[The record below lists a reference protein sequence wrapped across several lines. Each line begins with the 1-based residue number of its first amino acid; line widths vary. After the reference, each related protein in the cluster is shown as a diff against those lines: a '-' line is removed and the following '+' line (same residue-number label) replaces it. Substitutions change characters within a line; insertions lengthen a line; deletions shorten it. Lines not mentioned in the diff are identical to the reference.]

1 MVLGGDVL
9 IVHNKSILAF
19 QCSSLWVL
27 FAVTRILS
35 GMEIISTLLMTP
47 FISQNLESLGSD
59 LELINSALSVI
70 ISPLIDGSPGITDL
84 VLYWVSFLRALLSSY
99 ISSFSISGLWL
110 THHQCT
116 KFLQETLPDV
126 GVLIL
131 YLGHLQ
137 NQYLSL
143 FFFKCLCHRAWR
155 DKKWFRCLQKSPW
168 FWSKTWARD
177 LSSWGF
183 HSLSFLAVSF
193 WVSMASP
200 SSRTGSPL

>member
-84 VLYWVSFLRALLSSY
+84 VLYWVSFLWALLSSY

-126 GVLIL
+126 GVCWYCISATCKINIWVCFFLSVFATGLEEIRNDFGA
-131 YLGHLQ
+131 YRKALGFGLRHEL
-137 NQYLSL
+137 
-143 FFFKCLCHRAWR
+143 
-155 DKKWFRCLQKSPW
+155 
-168 FWSKTWARD
+168 
-177 LSSWGF
+177 GI
-183 HSLSFLAVSF
+183 
-193 WVSMASP
+193 
-200 SSRTGSPL
+200 

>member
-1 MVLGGDVL
+1 MICYEILHRRVCKRCRKGMVLGGDVL

-84 VLYWVSFLRALLSSY
+84 VLY
-99 ISSFSISGLWL
+99 
-110 THHQCT
+110 
-116 KFLQETLPDV
+116 
-126 GVLIL
+126 
-131 YLGHLQ
+131 
-137 NQYLSL
+137 
-143 FFFKCLCHRAWR
+143 
-155 DKKWFRCLQKSPW
+155 
-168 FWSKTWARD
+168 
-177 LSSWGF
+177 
-183 HSLSFLAVSF
+183 
-193 WVSMASP
+193 
-200 SSRTGSPL
+200 